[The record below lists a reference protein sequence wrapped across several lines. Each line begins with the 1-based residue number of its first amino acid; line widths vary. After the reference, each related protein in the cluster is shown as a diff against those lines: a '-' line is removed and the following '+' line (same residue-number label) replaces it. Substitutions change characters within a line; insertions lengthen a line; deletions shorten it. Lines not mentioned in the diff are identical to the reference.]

1 MGKLTKTSISF
12 MNFNGIWGNFD
23 RHGLWTFTTHE
34 DVVRPWASILMP
46 AGSLDVISNKFYP
59 RLRNRIGY
67 RAECWKHWNLTRV
80 FILRPSEKHVGI
92 IRQQCL
98 LIFVKKITWIFNFF
112 IINPNCKY
120 RFCAQKKF
128 FALKCFTCRIAPKC
142 ECSPDRGLSPLLRP
156 ISSPMR
162 GQTQNFALVRFNFGV
177 AWNSVSNEPN
187 IVV

>member
-1 MGKLTKTSISF
+1 MKPLRGYQSYPAFGVTLIVVVYKGLLWESWQEISISF
-12 MNFNGIWGNFD
+12 MNFNVIWGNFD

-34 DVVRPWASILMP
+34 DAVRPWASILMP

-59 RLRNRIGY
+59 RLRNGIGY

-112 IINPNCKY
+112 
-120 RFCAQKKF
+120 
-128 FALKCFTCRIAPKC
+128 
-142 ECSPDRGLSPLLRP
+142 LS
-156 ISSPMR
+156 
-162 GQTQNFALVRFNFGV
+162 
-177 AWNSVSNEPN
+177 
-187 IVV
+187 

>member
-98 LIFVKKITWIFNFF
+98 LIFVKKITWIFDFF
-112 IINPNCKY
+112 IIIFTIYHWSTNTAIIHAIEAYYQSYPALSKLP
-120 RFCAQKKF
+120 RLTVVIIVKF
-128 FALKCFTCRIAPKC
+128 T
-142 ECSPDRGLSPLLRP
+142 
-156 ISSPMR
+156 
-162 GQTQNFALVRFNFGV
+162 
-177 AWNSVSNEPN
+177 
-187 IVV
+187 